1 MIITKKDI
9 EESLFVKKY
18 GEACANLVYCLFE
31 GQQYKMCATC
41 AISEFVE
48 NFKSGS
54 PGLYALMRRLTDA
67 EAIIRETMVKDILG
81 STEEIMEARKKLF
94 LLVDLAPVLLL
105 GLYPLFLANGREF
118 PVLHRE
124 EINKERELF
133 READQGDFNKLAEKM
148 KALNAEWFNRLI
160 ANAARM
166 SNSVANT
173 KIILWLIKIFVEKVG
188 DGNKEENGEM
198 FAVIEKFLAANNRQ
212 EV

>member
-41 AISEFVE
+41 GISEFVE

-173 KIILWLIKIFVEKVG
+173 KIILWLIKNFAERVE
-188 DGNKEENGEM
+188 DEDEAERGEM
-198 FAVIEKFLAANNRQ
+198 FTIMEKFLAANRR
-212 EV
+212 EL